1 VTSPQTRALS
11 FGGVAAD
18 YDRLRPAPAPQALDW
33 LVPDGCRA
41 AIDLA
46 AGTGL
51 FTRAL
56 AERVPEVIAVE
67 PDPRMREMFSARTPQ
82 LEIREGRGE
91 AIPAADASA
100 DLVTI
105 SSAWHWLDPEQ
116 AGPELAR
123 VLRPGGR
130 LGVIWTHMAHDE
142 RIPRPDWVALGVDAG
157 DRDRVRRQREV
168 RLPDGSPFGPTELA
182 SFSYPHEVSKADIV
196 ATLATYSPVI
206 ALAPDVREAALGN
219 AAAQLDERYPGEG
232 PVEVTI
238 TSQCVRLER
247 LPD

>member
-1 VTSPQTRALS
+1 VTSPETRALS

-18 YDRLRPAPAPQALDW
+18 YDRLRPAPAPAALDW
-33 LVPDGCRA
+33 IVPDGCRA

-67 PDPRMREMFSARTPQ
+67 PDPRMREMFTARAPE

-91 AIPAADASA
+91 AIPVPDASV
-100 DLVTI
+100 DLVTV
-105 SSAWHWLDPEQ
+105 SSAWHWMDPAV
-116 AGPELAR
+116 AGPEIAR

-130 LGVIWTHMAHDE
+130 LGVLWTHMTHDD
-142 RIPRPDWVALGVDAG
+142 RLPRPNWVALGVDRG

-168 RLPDGSPFGPTELA
+168 TFPDGSPFGPPEQA
-182 SFSYPHEVSKADIV
+182 SFSYPQLVSKADII
-196 ATLATYSPVI
+196 ATLGTYSPVI
-206 ALAPDVREAALGN
+206 ALEPDVRARALGD
-219 AAAQLDERYPGEG
+219 AAAQLDERFPGEG
-232 PVEVTI
+232 PIEVTI
-238 TSQCVRLER
+238 TSECVRLTR
-247 LPD
+247 